1 MSGRF
6 IALEGG
12 EGVGKST
19 QGRLLAEALRARG
32 LDVVTTREPGGTAG
46 AEAIR
51 AMLLSNE
58 GEGWGARAEALLFA
72 AARADHVE
80 KLIRPALARGSWVLC
95 DRYVDSSRAYQGG
108 GGGLSDDDVMTLHR
122 VGSAGLLPDLTV
134 LLAVRPE
141 VSAARLA
148 LRDGDVTDRIEGRGA
163 DYHARVA
170 AAFRA
175 FAETEPERFAIVD
188 AEGSPDNVHRRVLAV
203 VAGLLS

>member
-1 MSGRF
+1 M
-6 IALEGG
+6 
-12 EGVGKST
+12 
-19 QGRLLAEALRARG
+19 
-32 LDVVTTREPGGTAG
+32 
-46 AEAIR
+46 
-51 AMLLSNE
+51 
-58 GEGWGARAEALLFA
+58 
-72 AARADHVE
+72 
-80 KLIRPALARGSWVLC
+80 
-95 DRYVDSSRAYQGG
+95 
-108 GGGLSDDDVMTLHR
+108 
-122 VGSAGLLPDLTV
+122 PDLTV